1 MRNEYFPLPAFTAP
15 SVLVARLPPAPLP
28 AERRLPVADAVGRAG
43 AGFLLR
49 TGIVE
54 AVAMSFLLMV
64 SVVKL
69 DAVYR

>member
-15 SVLVARLPPAPLP
+15 SVLVARLP
-28 AERRLPVADAVGRAG
+28 VADAAGRAG